1 MWRIVAFALSLAVA
15 AAVATAALRPAA
27 GEQVIRIAARKFEY
41 EPNEIVVHR
50 GVPVVLELTA
60 LDREHGFK
68 LPALGLSAKVE
79 PGQITRLRIV
89 PSTTGRFPFAC
100 NVFCGSGHE
109 DMTGELVVV
118 D

>member
-1 MWRIVAFALSLAVA
+1 MWRMAVIGLSLAVVA
-15 AAVATAALRPAA
+15 AAAALRPAA
-27 GEQVIRIAARKFEY
+27 DDPVIRITAKKFEY
-41 EPNEIVVHR
+41 EPSEIVVHR

-68 LPALGLSAKVE
+68 LPALGLSAKIE
-79 PGQITRLRIV
+79 PGQVTRLRIV

-109 DMTGELVVV
+109 DMNGELVVV